1 MNASLVEVDSMI
13 GSIVT
18 GLEQRNLTDIV
29 NLIIVVSSLP
39 YTQTNLSLTMVWQQP
54 PTPE

>member
-29 NLIIVVSSLP
+29 NLIIVVSSRS
-39 YTQTNLSLTMVWQQP
+39 YTRTNISLTMVWQQP